1 MRATLS
7 IALSAVLLAAC
18 GQQGSPQQAGAARQ
32 PVQQRPVAPP
42 PVPADASA
50 IRGTLTIAGLS
61 QLPPGLQLRL
71 RLLDRTD
78 PSIVAPV
85 LAERIE
91 PAPAMVPYNYALPYD
106 PSKVDAEGRYV
117 IDAALV
123 AGEAVLYGTPNSVWV
138 LTNGADARADV
149 GLERGGGL
157 PPPDMAPADLLRQE
171 FARIERSIGGMR
183 RLSGERIEDDVTV
196 GWDAF
201 ADSSGVRF
209 ARQAIDYERGGV
221 VSFRFAYKD
230 GAPWI
235 LARERGGVVEMVGWA
250 ADGTLA
256 LNRDNNDKAL
266 ADRQV
271 EDMKAMAE
279 ALYREAA
286 AKLDR

>member
-1 MRATLS
+1 MRAPLF
-7 IALSAVLLAAC
+7 IALSALLLAAC
-18 GQQGSPQQAGAARQ
+18 GQQASQQQQQAARQ
-32 PVQQRPVAPP
+32 PVQQGPVAPP
-42 PVPADASA
+42 PVPASAPA
-50 IRGTLTIAGLS
+50 IRGTLNINGLS

-78 PSIVAPV
+78 PSIVPPV
-85 LAERIE
+85 VAERVE
-91 PAPAMVPYNYALPYD
+91 PAPASVPYNYALPYD
-106 PSKVDAEGRYV
+106 PATIAEEGRYV
-117 IDAALV
+117 VDGALV
-123 AGEAVLYGTPNSVWV
+123 AGEAVLYGTPNSIWV
-138 LTNGADARADV
+138 LTNGEDANANI

-171 FARIERSIGGMR
+171 FERIERAIGGMKR
-183 RLSGERIEDDVTV
+183 ISGERIENDITV

-230 GAPWI
+230 GQPWI

-256 LNRDNNDKAL
+256 LNSDSNDRSLDERGVAELK
-266 ADRQV
+266 
-271 EDMKAMAE
+271 EMAA
-279 ALYREAA
+279 ALYQEAA
-286 AKLDR
+286 AKHGG